1 MMAAFDYEALDQQ
14 GARRIGVITADSARH
29 ARRELRQSKLVPLR
43 VEAASTSRLDTSALL
58 QRLRPPRISAS
69 ELALFTRQLA
79 TLVSAAAPLEEA
91 LHTIAMQCE
100 SKPLQKTIFAVRTA
114 VTEGARLSEAF
125 RLYPNVFS
133 SFYTSLVD
141 AGESSGT
148 LGIVLERLADNL
160 ETSGKLKGKVM
171 AAIIY
176 PCVLA
181 VVAMAVV
188 MLLLIFVVPKVV
200 DQFASLGQDLPLIT
214 RATIGISWFVQVF
227 ALPAVVLAIGTG
239 FLVRRQLAQPH
250 GRLRI
255 HRMMLNVPVMGR
267 VVAQH
272 QTARL
277 ARTLATLFAAGVPV
291 LEALHAARATL
302 SNAVLASAIER
313 VAIAVR
319 EGSSLSA
326 AIRQEKVF
334 PPIVTYMAASGEGS
348 GRLDA
353 MLDKAADQLEREF
366 ESTTVVA
373 VGLLEPA
380 IIVVMGAVVG
390 LIIMAILMPI
400 FQLNSLALM

>member
-1 MMAAFDYEALDQQ
+1 
-14 GARRIGVITADSARH
+14 
-29 ARRELRQSKLVPLR
+29 
-43 VEAASTSRLDTSALL
+43 
-58 QRLRPPRISAS
+58 
-69 ELALFTRQLA
+69 
-79 TLVSAAAPLEEA
+79 
-91 LHTIAMQCE
+91 
-100 SKPLQKTIFAVRTA
+100 
-114 VTEGARLSEAF
+114 
-125 RLYPNVFS
+125 
-133 SFYTSLVD
+133 
-141 AGESSGT
+141 
-148 LGIVLERLADNL
+148 
-160 ETSGKLKGKVM
+160 
-171 AAIIY
+171 
-176 PCVLA
+176 
-181 VVAMAVV
+181 
-188 MLLLIFVVPKVV
+188 
-200 DQFASLGQDLPLIT
+200 
-214 RATIGISWFVQVF
+214 
-227 ALPAVVLAIGTG
+227 
-239 FLVRRQLAQPH
+239 
-250 GRLRI
+250 
-255 HRMMLNVPVMGR
+255 MLNVPVMGR